1 MEERK
6 ITLVDDDQT
15 LEFYVV
21 EETKL
26 NGANYLLVTDAED
39 DDEEG
44 DCYILK
50 DMSGADESDA
60 LYEFVEDEDELEG
73 LMKIFAELLDD
84 VKKAENK
91 HLIHRYRQIIVLT
104 VRKLARL
111 DDGKKAGL
119 VLGKEADRMQDRLLS
134 A

>member
-39 DDEEG
+39 DDEEEEA

-50 DMSGADESDA
+50 DMSGAEEADA

-84 VKKAENK
+84 VDLEK
-91 HLIHRYRQIIVLT
+91 Q
-104 VRKLARL
+104 
-111 DDGKKAGL
+111 
-119 VLGKEADRMQDRLLS
+119 
-134 A
+134 

>member
-73 LMKIFAELLDD
+73 LRRSSQTFLTTWIWKNSKMAFDGNRVLSDGDKTESAQNAGRKD
-84 VKKAENK
+84 VG
-91 HLIHRYRQIIVLT
+91 R
-104 VRKLARL
+104 
-111 DDGKKAGL
+111 
-119 VLGKEADRMQDRLLS
+119 
-134 A
+134 

>member
-60 LYEFVEDEDELEG
+60 ELEG

-84 VKKAENK
+84 VDLEK
-91 HLIHRYRQIIVLT
+91 Q
-104 VRKLARL
+104 
-111 DDGKKAGL
+111 
-119 VLGKEADRMQDRLLS
+119 
-134 A
+134 

>member
-44 DCYILK
+44 DCYILN
-50 DMSGADESDA
+50 ESDA

-84 VKKAENK
+84 VDLEK
-91 HLIHRYRQIIVLT
+91 Q
-104 VRKLARL
+104 
-111 DDGKKAGL
+111 
-119 VLGKEADRMQDRLLS
+119 
-134 A
+134 

>member
-44 DCYILK
+44 DIKRVQPFVICFN
-50 DMSGADESDA
+50 GATH
-60 LYEFVEDEDELEG
+60 
-73 LMKIFAELLDD
+73 
-84 VKKAENK
+84 NK
-91 HLIHRYRQIIVLT
+91 RVWCS
-104 VRKLARL
+104 LAY
-111 DDGKKAGL
+111 AFP
-119 VLGKEADRMQDRLLS
+119 ADPRNR
-134 A
+134 